1 MGLDNIKDM
10 IKAKY
15 VWVRDHNEPAP
26 DKLCWPFM
34 QNIEGALDGVA
45 AQGDRPVSFRDH

>member
-1 MGLDNIKDM
+1 M

-26 DKLCWPFM
+26 DKLCYPFM
-34 QNIEGALDGVA
+34 QNIEGHLDEVA
-45 AQGDRPVSFRDH
+45 AQERSGVSPFFPLVQNE

>member
-1 MGLDNIKDM
+1 M

-26 DKLCWPFM
+26 DNLCYPFM
-34 QNIEGALDGVA
+34 QNLEKGFMDDENA
-45 AQGDRPVSFRDH
+45 AQDEPDVSN